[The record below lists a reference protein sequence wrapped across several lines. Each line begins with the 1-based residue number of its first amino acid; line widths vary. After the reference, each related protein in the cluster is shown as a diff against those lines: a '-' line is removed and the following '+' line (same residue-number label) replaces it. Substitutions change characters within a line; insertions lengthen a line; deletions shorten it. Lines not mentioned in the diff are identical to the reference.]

1 MSTKNQPF
9 LLPKTNRHKVYF
21 NKDRQII
28 FIKRT
33 YYKEVTAMKLK
44 FKSIVAGIVI
54 GSAIT
59 SSVNVFAYDGTQD
72 IQATFKNIKI
82 YIDGAELTPKDAS
95 GNTLEPFIYNGSTYL
110 PIRAVAEAVNKEV
123 SYDANTN
130 SVYLGDS
137 NTVTKSQANGAYLEP
152 YTGEAY
158 DFVDITMGGVKYT
171 NALRLSYQHYYGNAY
186 YNLSGKYT
194 TFSGVY
200 GFADGRISPGTTAT
214 LKFYGDGIL
223 LGEYTLNAGDLPKN
237 FTLNVTGVTQLMI
250 ENPGGSGPYV
260 ADMAFK

>member
-1 MSTKNQPF
+1 
-9 LLPKTNRHKVYF
+9 
-21 NKDRQII
+21 
-28 FIKRT
+28 
-33 YYKEVTAMKLK
+33 MKLS
-44 FKSIVAGIVI
+44 FKLIVAGVVI

-72 IQATFKNIKI
+72 IQATFKNIKV

-110 PIRAVAEAVNKEV
+110 PIRAVAEAVGKEV

-152 YTGEAY
+152 YAGDEY
-158 DFVDITMGGVKYT
+158 RFEDENMGGVKYS
-171 NALRLSYQHYYGNAY
+171 NVLHLDSKYGKAY

-200 GFADGRISPGTTAT
+200 GGADDSNMGSDVASV
-214 LKFYGDGIL
+214 KFFGDGIL
-223 LGEYTLNAGDLPKN
+223 LGEYTINPGDLPKN
-237 FTLNVTGVTQLMI
+237 FTFNVTGVTQLLV
-250 ENPGGSGPYV
+250 EAEPVKFSGFPV
-260 ADMAFK
+260 HIAEIAFK

>member
-1 MSTKNQPF
+1 
-9 LLPKTNRHKVYF
+9 
-21 NKDRQII
+21 
-28 FIKRT
+28 
-33 YYKEVTAMKLK
+33 MKLR
-44 FKSIVAGIVI
+44 FKSIVAGVVI

-110 PIRAVAEAVNKEV
+110 PIRAVAEAVGKEV

-137 NTVTKSQANGAYLEP
+137 NTVTKSQANGTYLEP
-152 YTGEAY
+152 YAGEGY
-158 DFVDITMGGVKYT
+158 KITDIAMGGVKYE
-171 NALRLSYQHYYGNAY
+171 NALCLGYQRTFGNAY

-200 GFADGRISPGTTAT
+200 GLADGNISPGSTAT

-223 LGEYTLNAGDLPKN
+223 LGEYTINAGDLPKN
-237 FTLNVTGVTQLMI
+237 FTFNVTGVTQLMI
-250 ENPGGSGPYV
+250 ELPGGVNTYI
-260 ADMAFK
+260 AEMAFK